1 MDPPGRP
8 GKAGAFGKD
17 ATAMSQTY
25 RCDHLHLRSRDA
37 AAAAAFYVEAL
48 GARETARMPV
58 RDRLRVILDLGGLT
72 VFIEEVPAD
81 TAAAPPAP
89 FVGIEHIGLA
99 VDSPTTAPAAPRSP
113 PKRSRCGRACGS
125 PFWKGR
131 TAWCWNCWNG
141 APPDWEAASSLRA
154 ARGKGQGNEFP

>member
-1 MDPPGRP
+1 
-8 GKAGAFGKD
+8 
-17 ATAMSQTY
+17 MSQTY

-99 VDSPTTAPAAPRSP
+99 VDDLDAALADHR
-113 PKRSRCGRACGS
+113 
-125 PFWKGR
+125 
-131 TAWCWNCWNG
+131 
-141 APPDWEAASSLRA
+141 
-154 ARGKGQGNEFP
+154 ARGTPITAEAQQVRPGVRIAFLEGPDGVVLELLERRAV